1 MKRVSLEPHKTSSI
15 YLALEPED
23 AALILRADGSFET
36 SFPEDHSTEVPDHIL
51 TGAAMAYALRDENL
65 LEQIMDN
72 FFSQC
77 QMKVADK

>member
-1 MKRVSLEPHKTSSI
+1 MEQQKTSSI

-51 TGAAMAYALRDENL
+51 TGFE
-65 LEQIMDN
+65 
-72 FFSQC
+72 
-77 QMKVADK
+77 MKTFWSKSWTTFLANVK